1 MGPDKLQQIL
11 RKIPSVDQVVSD
23 PRLEPI
29 LQKFGHDQVVE
40 TARQIVSR
48 VREEIRSAK
57 NPSEDQAGK
66 AAIVQ
71 RLIDRLEES
80 SRYQMGR
87 AVNATGIVLHTG
99 LGRAVL
105 APAVIDAIH
114 QELRGYSILE
124 VDRSSGER
132 SIREE
137 HVARALCKLTGA
149 EAATVVNNNAAGTL
163 LALAALCAGREAI
176 VSRSQ
181 LVEIGGS
188 FRIPDV
194 MSQSGCAL
202 VEVGTT
208 NKTYVSDY
216 EKAVTPNT
224 GLLLHVHTSNYRI
237 IGFTQQVEIEEL
249 VAFGHKRNLPV
260 MDDLGS
266 GSLVDLAP
274 WGILDEP
281 AVQRSVKAGADVVT
295 FSGDK
300 LLGGPQSGLIVGNKK
315 TVAQIRKHP
324 LFRALRP
331 GKFTLLALEATLRL
345 YLNPDTMYQTIPT
358 LRMLTLSK
366 EELESRA
373 LKLAAKLQPI
383 DGITLE
389 ILDDTSEA
397 GGGSMPAH
405 PLPTKVVALR
415 HRDHSLQDLAQKLR
429 DHQPPI
435 FSRVQRDR
443 VLLDVRTL
451 LDGDSEAIAAALSS
465 F

>member
-1 MGPDKLQQIL
+1 MAADKLQQIL
-11 RKIPSVDQVVSD
+11 RKIPSVDQITSD
-23 PRLEPI
+23 SRLKPLIE
-29 LQKFGHDQVVE
+29 KFGHDHVVE
-40 TARQIVSR
+40 TARQVLAQ
-48 VREEIRSAK
+48 VREQIRGSK
-57 NPSEDQAGK
+57 SPSEEPAQKDS
-66 AAIVQ
+66 IVQ
-71 RLIDRLEES
+71 RLIGRLEES
-80 SRYQMGR
+80 TRYQMGR

-99 LGRAVL
+99 LGRAVI
-105 APAVIDAIH
+105 ASSVMDAIN

-124 VDRSSGER
+124 VNRSTGER

-137 HVARALCKLTGA
+137 HVAKLLCKLTGA
-149 EAATVVNNNAAGTL
+149 EAATVVNNNAGGTM
-163 LALAALCAGREAI
+163 LALAALCSGREAI

-194 MSQSGCAL
+194 MSQSGCKL

-208 NKTYVSDY
+208 NKTYLADY
-216 EKAVTPNT
+216 EKAMTPNT
-224 GLLLHVHTSNYRI
+224 GLLMHVHTSNYRI

-274 WGILDEP
+274 YGILDEP
-281 AVQRSVKAGADVVT
+281 AVQRSVRSGADVIT

-315 TVAQIRKHP
+315 TIGLIRKHP

-345 YLNPDTMYQTIPT
+345 YQNPDTMYQQVPT
-358 LRMLTLSK
+358 LHMLTLSK

-373 LKLAAKLQPI
+373 LKLAARLKPI
-383 DGITLE
+383 DGLSLE

-405 PLPTKVVALR
+405 PLPTKVVALK
-415 HRDHSLQDLAQKLR
+415 HRAWTLQELAQKLR
-429 DHQPPI
+429 DYHPPI
-435 FSRVQRDR
+435 FTRVQRDR

-451 LDGDSEAIAAALSS
+451 LEGDAEIIAAALSAL
-465 F
+465 

>member
-1 MGPDKLQQIL
+1 MAVDKHQQIL
-11 RKIPSVDQVVSD
+11 RKLPSIDQLTSD
-23 PRLEPI
+23 PRLKEPI
-29 LQKFGHDQVVE
+29 EQFGRDLVVE
-40 TARQIVSR
+40 TARQILAHL
-48 VREEIRSAK
+48 REKIRGSK
-57 NPSEDQAGK
+57 NPVESSKDEIVG
-66 AAIVQ
+66 AIVH
-71 RLIDRLEES
+71 RLSES

-105 APAVIDAIH
+105 PSAAIDAIH
-114 QELRGYSILE
+114 QELRSYSILE

-132 SIREE
+132 NIRET
-137 HVARALCKLTGA
+137 HVAQLLCKLTGA
-149 EAATVVNNNAAGTL
+149 EAATVVNNNAGGTM
-163 LALAALCAGREAI
+163 LALAALCAGRETI

-194 MSQSGCAL
+194 MAQSGCRL

-208 NKTYVSDY
+208 NKTHLSDY
-216 EKAVTPNT
+216 EKALTSNT
-224 GLLLHVHTSNYRI
+224 GLLMHVHTSNYRI

-249 VAFGHKRNLPV
+249 VPFGRKHHLPV

-266 GSLVDLAP
+266 GCLIDLAP
-274 WGILDEP
+274 WGIVDEP
-281 AVQRSVKAGADVVT
+281 AVQRSVKAGADVIT

-300 LLGGPQSGLIVGNKK
+300 LLGGPQAGLIVGNQK
-315 TVAQIRKHP
+315 TVSLIRKHP

-345 YLNPDTMYQTIPT
+345 YLNPDKVLEAVPT

-366 EELESRA
+366 EELEARA
-373 LKLAAKLQPI
+373 LTLAAQLKPLPGLQV
-383 DGITLE
+383 E

-415 HRDHSLQDLAQKLR
+415 HSDLSLKELAQKLR

-435 FSRVQRDR
+435 FARVQRDR

-451 LDGDSEAIAAALSS
+451 LEGDAETIAAALTTLG
-465 F
+465 